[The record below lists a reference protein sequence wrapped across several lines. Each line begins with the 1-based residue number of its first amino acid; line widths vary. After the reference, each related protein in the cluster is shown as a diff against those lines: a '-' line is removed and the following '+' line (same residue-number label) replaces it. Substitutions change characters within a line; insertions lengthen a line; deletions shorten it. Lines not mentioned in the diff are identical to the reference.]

1 MLKKYVCIIVA
12 AALLLGYGRAMAD
25 ELPVDVSGIRA
36 GVVMEQSSGKVVFE
50 YNSTE
55 KMNTGG
61 MARLPVLL
69 AVCNKI
75 DSGAV
80 NMSDIFTVSAAAARV
95 GGPTAFLEEYER
107 IQVSVLLKA
116 AVMICA
122 GDAIYALAEGTYG
135 SAEACIVE
143 VNGLMTSMGI
153 DVEYTDLASD
163 RVQFTAYDM
172 AKIGAALM
180 KNESFRLY
188 SGLFYDSIQHEDG
201 RSTELASSNK
211 LLKSCIGT
219 NGVGTGS
226 SSEAGYCGAF
236 SVQRSSTEYI
246 CVVFGAQNSSRRA
259 EKAQNMLEY
268 AFAAYDVRTLAEENE
283 VIKESVSVHNGVKN
297 SVPLV
302 AREHV
307 VALIPKNSALK
318 ENAEIPDVL
327 EAPVEKNT
335 VVGRIIYTLDEETV
349 GIVELV
355 SGEEIERANVADYIR
370 KSLTEWLHG

>member
-1 MLKKYVCIIVA
+1 MLKKYMCIIAA

-36 GVVMEQSSGKVVFE
+36 GAVIEQSSGLVVFE
-50 YNSTE
+50 YNGTE

-61 MARLPVLL
+61 LARLPVLL

-95 GGPTAFLEEYER
+95 GGPTAFLEEYEK

-135 SAEACIVE
+135 SAETCIME

-163 RVQFTAYDM
+163 KVQFTAHDM
-172 AKIGAALM
+172 ARIGAALM
-180 KNESFRLY
+180 KSESFRLY

-211 LLKSCIGT
+211 LLKSCTGT

-226 SSEAGYCGAF
+226 SSEAGYCGVF
-236 SVQRSSTEYI
+236 SVQRGDTEYI

-268 AFAAYDVRTLAEENE
+268 AFAAYDVRTLAEKGDVIRENA
-283 VIKESVSVHNGVKN
+283 SVHNGVKS
-297 SVPLV
+297 SVSLV

-307 VALIPKNSALK
+307 VTLIPKNSTLK
-318 ENAEIPDVL
+318 ESTEIPDVL

-335 VVGRIIYTLDEETV
+335 VVGRVIYTLDGETV
-349 GIVELV
+349 GVVELV

-370 KSLTEWLHG
+370 KSLTEWLHS